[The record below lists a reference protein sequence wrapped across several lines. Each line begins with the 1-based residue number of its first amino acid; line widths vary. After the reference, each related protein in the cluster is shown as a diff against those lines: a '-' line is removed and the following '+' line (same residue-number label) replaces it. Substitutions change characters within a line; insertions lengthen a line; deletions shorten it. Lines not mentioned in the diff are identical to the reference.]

1 MGGLLKL
8 ALTALAAS
16 SQTSA
21 LKVFTRRLIAA
32 LVLGGLGLLL
42 VLAAWGCLCAAIWIW
57 LTPSLG
63 PVGAPLVV
71 AAICLVV
78 GGVLGLVAWELTR
91 RQRPRP
97 ASDLNVDALLSDAGR
112 LINEHKGAA
121 LLAAAL
127 LGLFAGNG
135 RRR

>member
-21 LKVFTRRLIAA
+21 LKEFTGRMLAA
-32 LVLGGLGLLL
+32 LVLCGLALLL
-42 VLAAWGCLCAAIWIW
+42 AAAAWGCLCAAIWIW

-71 AAICLVV
+71 AAICLV
-78 GGVLGLVAWELTR
+78 GGGILGLIAWGLTR
-91 RQRPRP
+91 RRRHSPT
-97 ASDLNVDALLSDAGR
+97 SDLNLDALLSDAGR
-112 LINEHKGAA
+112 LFNEHKGAA

>member
-1 MGGLLKL
+1 MGSLLKL

-21 LKVFTRRLIAA
+21 LKLFTGRMIAA

-42 VLAAWGCLCAAIWIW
+42 VVAAWGCLCAAIWIW

-71 AAICLVV
+71 AAICLAA

-91 RQRPRP
+91 RQRPRLAP
-97 ASDLNVDALLSDAGR
+97 DLNVDALLSDAGR

>member
-21 LKVFTRRLIAA
+21 LKVFTGRIIAA

-97 ASDLNVDALLSDAGR
+97 TSDLNVDALLSDAGR

>member
-16 SQTSA
+16 SRTTA
-21 LKVFTRRLIAA
+21 LKEFTGRMMAA
-32 LVLGGLGLLL
+32 LVLGGLALLL
-42 VLAAWGCLCAAIWIW
+42 AAAAWGCFCAALWVW

-71 AAICLVV
+71 AAICLLAGAIL
-78 GGVLGLVAWELTR
+78 GGVAWGLVR
-91 RQRPRP
+91 RRHPRP
-97 ASDLNVDALLSDAGR
+97 AADLNVDALLNDAGR
-112 LINEHKGAA
+112 LFNEHKGAA

-127 LGLFAGNG
+127 LGLLAGNG